1 MLTSFILLGIVAFLY
16 YLDVRKDSVIDI
28 RSEML
33 KVLYSI
39 RENKDYKTDKFHV
52 RISDPTG
59 FIAPSFTQYTDR
71 FELVA
76 CANPH
81 HQDQVYVITAPISLA
96 HEYLQDISKKILIGY
111 LLLFIP
117 FTLFGYILSRLA
129 LIPWKNAYE
138 SLVYFNQDIIHDLKT
153 PITTIR
159 INGELIEKQE
169 KPLQRVVNATKF
181 LEELYLN
188 LESYLTTGQHLKH
201 EPFELKSLIEQKV
214 ILYKSLYTQARFEI
228 NLADCSIK
236 TDKIAFIRIL
246 DNIVANAIKHGVKE
260 PVVSIKIKNKQLFI
274 EDNGAGIQNPEKI
287 FKRYYCEKPYIK
299 GFGLGLNIVKRL
311 SEELHIPIEI
321 TSSQEGTIFKLNLA
335 KIVIHDLT
343 KKIGE

>member
-1 MLTSFILLGIVAFLY
+1 MLTSFLLLGLVAFLY

-39 RENKDYKTDKFHV
+39 RENKNYKYETDKFTV

-59 FIAPSFTQYTDR
+59 LIAPSFTQYSDR

-81 HQDQVYVITAPISLA
+81 HQDKVYVITTPISMA
-96 HEYLQDISKKILIGY
+96 HKYLQDISKKIIIAY
-111 LLLFIP
+111 LLLFMP
-117 FTLFGYILSRLA
+117 FAFFGYILARLA
-129 LIPWKNAYE
+129 VIPMKNAYE

-169 KPLQRVVNATKF
+169 KPLQHVVNATKF
-181 LEELYLN
+181 LEDLYLN
-188 LESYLTTGQHLKH
+188 LESYLTTGQHLKY
-201 EPFELKSLIEQKV
+201 ETFELRTLIEEKV
-214 ILYKSLYTQARFEI
+214 TLYSSLYTQARFE
-228 NLADCSIK
+228 LDLMDCSIQ

-260 PVVSIKIKNKQLFI
+260 PVVSIRINNRELLI

-287 FKRYYCEKPYIK
+287 FKRHYCEKPYIK

-311 SEELHIPIEI
+311 SELLHIPITI
-321 TSSQEGTIFKLNLA
+321 KSSKKGTTFVLDLRA
-335 KIVIHDLT
+335 KAELRV
-343 KKIGE
+343 